1 MLNLPALPSL
11 PTLTATAVAL
21 LGNPAAE
28 AQLERVRKAVESM
41 PTRPHLNVI
50 RIGDD
55 PASVSYTLLK
65 TKKARAVGMSSTLT
79 ELPANTTQEELLELI
94 QTLNVDPGTHGILVQ
109 LPLPTCSQINQD
121 TVLEAIHPDK
131 DVDGLH
137 TANTGRLWTGQR
149 GLRPCTAVGILNL
162 LDFYGTSSLEGQ
174 HVVIV
179 NASPLVGKPLAALM
193 LERLATVTIAH
204 KATRDLAHVTR
215 QADLLVTA
223 TGVLNL
229 ISASMIKP
237 GAIVIDVSIN
247 RIEGS
252 PKLYGD
258 CQAGVWNV
266 ASAVTP
272 VPGGVGPMTV
282 AQLLE
287 NTLLAAQ
294 RLQQIPCHQTSN
306 PTLEYNLPSTAQ
318 APINHSVLNTV
329 FDLLFNAPSPR
340 IPCPTDRLTT
350 PSTSRRSR

>member
-1 MLNLPALPSL
+1 MLDTLPR
-11 PTLTATAVAL
+11 TAQAIKL

-28 AQLERVRKAVESM
+28 AQLERVRLAVEAM

-79 ELPANTTQEELLELI
+79 ELPANTTQLQLLELI
-94 QTLNVDPGTHGILVQ
+94 GALNRDPGTHGILVQ
-109 LPLPTCSQINQD
+109 LPLPAGSQIDQD

-137 TANTGRLWTGQR
+137 TANTGRLWSGQR

-162 LDFYGTSSLEGQ
+162 LDFYGTTSLEGT

-193 LERLATVTIAH
+193 LERLATVTVAH
-204 KATRDLAHVTR
+204 KATRDLGRVTR

-223 TGVLNL
+223 TGCLNL
-229 ISASMIKP
+229 ISGEMVKP

-247 RIEGS
+247 RIAGS

-258 CQAGVWNV
+258 CQAGVWDV

-294 RLQQIPCHQTSN
+294 HLIQRDSHHSEVAA
-306 PTLEYNLPSTAQ
+306 LERSEDYAAQ
-318 APINHSVLNTV
+318 PPVLNPV
-329 FDLLFNAPSPR
+329 FDSVESLAVA
-340 IPCPTDRLTT
+340 
-350 PSTSRRSR
+350 